1 MQTLKNFDEDM
12 TGRSVSGLRCGKFI
26 LEMIGNLVMVVH
38 VNLTEFS
45 RGRSVSGEVDV
56 SPIGP

>member
-1 MQTLKNFDEDM
+1 M
-12 TGRSVSGLRCGKFI
+12 TGISVSGLRCGKFI

-38 VNLTEFS
+38 VDLTEFS